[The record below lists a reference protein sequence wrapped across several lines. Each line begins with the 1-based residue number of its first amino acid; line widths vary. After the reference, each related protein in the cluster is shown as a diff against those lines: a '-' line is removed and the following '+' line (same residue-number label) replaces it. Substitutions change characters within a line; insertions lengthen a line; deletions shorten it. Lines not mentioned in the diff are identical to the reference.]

1 MNTVQLYMKVL
12 GSRTPGHQEN
22 LNMPAVNINIGPEDT
37 EWFCTPEKYWTDI
50 CKLCKKHGM
59 LNGSVLWISKLFS
72 GIDYLSGSWWPD
84 LAELEQNGIP
94 VMRFIMKYYVIG
106 NNWNF
111 KVHSKTWRFGFSKF
125 WYCSLGSSYWV
136 V

>member
-1 MNTVQLYMKVL
+1 MVLVGYKIYGMNTVQLYMKVL

-50 CKLCKKHGM
+50 CKLCKKHG
-59 LNGSVLWISKLFS
+59 NIIQIFYLWCFHIIL

-94 VMRFIMKYYVIG
+94 VMRLVLIHDF
-106 NNWNF
+106 
-111 KVHSKTWRFGFSKF
+111 
-125 WYCSLGSSYWV
+125 
-136 V
+136 